1 MEGLEMSAMIP
12 ALQELA
18 SASAAGY
25 EQTVQKPRQ
34 ILCQFIDRILS
45 DVDVVAL
52 GLSKKS
58 SSEPACVMLLHFV
71 QHIIKSSS
79 LMFANP
85 ACHPADFP
93 DATRSC
99 TDFSKWIV
107 VRLLR
112 VAASPDCEVI
122 HEKICAVISLLLHT
136 LRVRAPFIYSCL
148 TGELISLL
156 QELKNILYDHIIT
169 LAGQGHTLGA
179 RSRCQWP
186 VTLECLSITSVS
198 ASAYLTPLP
207 FVLSTPAALESLA
220 DVTIIVITDALRG
233 VISPRDLGVA
243 WESACSFLS
252 TGTVRLRK
260 HAMIMLRQFLEFREF
275 PEMQSHNFFLA
286 FLDLLE
292 THSDLITSDT
302 DLNKPYGGELLN
314 LAHCVFQSL
323 SITNFV
329 PMYLSQIFECV
340 CTLGATEVKLG
351 TEFRETL
358 CHLFNFLL
366 SVVPVYENASFLRRQ
381 RVTEVCRT
389 LAQTV
394 GTSNQAECAEGFLKA
409 ALKADTAVVMKEPKD
424 GEPAAKKFAKLSLTH
439 LKKQKAK

>member
-1 MEGLEMSAMIP
+1 
-12 ALQELA
+12 
-18 SASAAGY
+18 
-25 EQTVQKPRQ
+25 
-34 ILCQFIDRILS
+34 
-45 DVDVVAL
+45 
-52 GLSKKS
+52 
-58 SSEPACVMLLHFV
+58 MLLHFV

-99 TDFSKWIV
+99 TGKSTLSISYKYRCLSCVTCFFVYLTDFSKWIV

-394 GTSNQAECAEGFLKA
+394 GTSNQAEVCVRVLH
-409 ALKADTAVVMKEPKD
+409 LLY
-424 GEPAAKKFAKLSLTH
+424 LSLYSCV
-439 LKKQKAK
+439 